1 MAVIRMNCR
10 SLITALFCLVAWP
23 SAWPQTW
30 KPVTVPGADVAQR
43 PTGIGWYRC
52 WVKVPDNWATLGGR
66 DLWVESVTLTIDSS
80 HTAHEA
86 YLNGKRLGGSG
97 TFPPDAAAGDG
108 LAKRY
113 KVPPGSLA
121 KGKWNELSIKVFNR
135 DGTSRFRGSGP
146 SIQGYFLEC
155 FFSGEWEYRGN
166 AEPALGQALAAKPS
180 RAAYDQFHEASR
192 VLFEAQ
198 KLVHGE
204 RLSPAESLKKFELA
218 QGLVVETVL
227 HEPLV
232 AQPTHLS
239 FDARGRLWVSH
250 YVQYPYPAGLR
261 QISRDKYYRAKY
273 DRQPKPPPHHTPGR
287 SRITI
292 HEDTDSDGT
301 YDTHK
306 VFVDKLSLANAA
318 LPGHDG
324 TWVMHTPH
332 LLFYP
337 DKNGDDIPDGDP
349 EVHLAGFGFEDTH
362 SVANGIAWGPDG
374 WLYGAQGST
383 VSCRVTRPGIDPPG
397 APGQYFEGCMVWR
410 YNPDTREFEI
420 FAEGGGNV
428 FGLEFDTAGR
438 LFSGHNGGGT
448 RGFHYVQN
456 GFYLKQGKSPGKF
469 GPPDNPFSFGE
480 LPMMPGGNIPRFSH
494 NVIAINGSAMPDDW
508 QGKLL
513 GADPL
518 HRHLVLSERSER
530 GASFTTRDLAFPVKN
545 SDVAFRPVYM
555 VNAPDGSVF
564 IADFYERYIAH
575 GQHYQSQIDPT
586 SGRIYRLSAKGK
598 QRDNDTR
605 LDKKTDD
612 QLRKLLGHPNKWHR
626 QTAVRL
632 LGQRADAAAH
642 VALRKQIGTE
652 SGQAALHG
660 LWALHQAGGL
670 DVAYANKLLAHP
682 NPHVRAWV
690 VRLQGDRGELS
701 AGFFEAVRQLARN
714 DGHPEVR
721 SQIAGTAFRLPRDQA
736 LPLTAVL
743 LQRTDD
749 LDDPF
754 IPLQCWWVLERHSEN
769 DRAAVLALFDDKKF
783 FRQPMVEQHILERL
797 MRRLAAR
804 GRQDDLAGCARL
816 HAAAPTKA
824 HRDKLMAGF
833 SKAIEGQALPLLPDA
848 LAKQLRQL
856 DNPPLALRVRLGDE
870 VALGQALGVIA
881 DGSKSARER
890 IELIRAAGDVDL
902 SRLKATLL
910 GLVQSESDAGV
921 VTAALLVLQRIDNPA
936 LGQAV
941 AGRLAD
947 LPAAARSTAI
957 SFLASRAKWSGQ
969 LLDAVESGR
978 LAKRDIAATI
988 VEVLLGHGNKVAD
1001 RTKAAWPSAGQPAG
1015 NGTAAE
1021 IARVRSVVEGRTG
1034 SPYRG
1039 RDLYLQRCAACHK
1052 LFHKG
1057 GDIGPNLTAYQRTD
1071 LDTLL
1076 PAILD
1081 PSREIREGYEHMQ
1094 VQTRDGRRLSGFL
1107 SDQTN
1112 RLLILRGIDGS
1123 DTVVEQAQIKS
1134 NRISPRS
1141 LMPESL
1147 LNGLTD
1153 QQLRDFFAYL
1163 RIAQP
1168 IRN

>member
-1 MAVIRMNCR
+1 M
-10 SLITALFCLVAWP
+10 
-23 SAWPQTW
+23 
-30 KPVTVPGADVAQR
+30 
-43 PTGIGWYRC
+43 
-52 WVKVPDNWATLGGR
+52 
-66 DLWVESVTLTIDSS
+66 
-80 HTAHEA
+80 
-86 YLNGKRLGGSG
+86 
-97 TFPPDAAAGDG
+97 
-108 LAKRY
+108 
-113 KVPPGSLA
+113 
-121 KGKWNELSIKVFNR
+121 
-135 DGTSRFRGSGP
+135 
-146 SIQGYFLEC
+146 
-155 FFSGEWEYRGN
+155 
-166 AEPALGQALAAKPS
+166 
-180 RAAYDQFHEASR
+180 
-192 VLFEAQ
+192 
-198 KLVHGE
+198 
-204 RLSPAESLKKFELA
+204 
-218 QGLVVETVL
+218 
-227 HEPLV
+227 
-232 AQPTHLS
+232 
-239 FDARGRLWVSH
+239 
-250 YVQYPYPAGLR
+250 
-261 QISRDKYYRAKY
+261 
-273 DRQPKPPPHHTPGR
+273 
-287 SRITI
+287 
-292 HEDTDSDGT
+292 
-301 YDTHK
+301 
-306 VFVDKLSLANAA
+306 
-318 LPGHDG
+318 
-324 TWVMHTPH
+324 
-332 LLFYP
+332 
-337 DKNGDDIPDGDP
+337 
-349 EVHLAGFGFEDTH
+349 
-362 SVANGIAWGPDG
+362 
-374 WLYGAQGST
+374 
-383 VSCRVTRPGIDPPG
+383 
-397 APGQYFEGCMVWR
+397 
-410 YNPDTREFEI
+410 
-420 FAEGGGNV
+420 
-428 FGLEFDTAGR
+428 
-438 LFSGHNGGGT
+438 
-448 RGFHYVQN
+448 
-456 GFYLKQGKSPGKF
+456 
-469 GPPDNPFSFGE
+469 
-480 LPMMPGGNIPRFSH
+480 
-494 NVIAINGSAMPDDW
+494 
-508 QGKLL
+508 
-513 GADPL
+513 
-518 HRHLVLSERSER
+518 
-530 GASFTTRDLAFPVKN
+530 
-545 SDVAFRPVYM
+545 
-555 VNAPDGSVF
+555 
-564 IADFYERYIAH
+564 
-575 GQHYQSQIDPT
+575 
-586 SGRIYRLSAKGK
+586 
-598 QRDNDTR
+598 
-605 LDKKTDD
+605 
-612 QLRKLLGHPNKWHR
+612 
-626 QTAVRL
+626 
-632 LGQRADAAAH
+632 
-642 VALRKQIGTE
+642 
-652 SGQAALHG
+652 
-660 LWALHQAGGL
+660 
-670 DVAYANKLLAHP
+670 
-682 NPHVRAWV
+682 
-690 VRLQGDRGELS
+690 
-701 AGFFEAVRQLARN
+701 
-714 DGHPEVR
+714 R
-721 SQIAGTAFRLPRDQA
+721 SQIAGTAFRLPRDQG
-736 LPLTAVL
+736 LPLAAEL

-769 DRAAVLALFDDKKF
+769 DRVAVLALFDDKKF

-816 HAAAPTKA
+816 LAAAPTKA

-856 DNPPLALRVRLGDE
+856 DNPPLAMRVRLGDE

-881 DGSKSARER
+881 DRNKPARER

-921 VTAALLVLQRIDNPA
+921 VTAALLFLQRIDDPA

-1057 GDIGPNLTAYQRTD
+1057 GDIGPNITAYQRTD

-1076 PAILD
+1076 PAIID

-1094 VQTRDGRRLSGFL
+1094 VQMRDGRRLSGFL

-1123 DTVVEQAQIKS
+1123 DTVVEQAEVKL

>member
-1 MAVIRMNCR
+1 MTVRRIAWLV
-10 SLITALFCLVAWP
+10 LLFVAWP
-23 SAWPQTW
+23 GAWPQPW
-30 KPVTVPGADVAQR
+30 QSVTVPSPDDAQR
-43 PTGIGWYRC
+43 PAGIGWYRC
-52 WVKVPDNWATLGGR
+52 WVKVPDNWATLAGR

-86 YLNGKRLGGSG
+86 FLNGKRLGGTGS
-97 TFPPDAAAGDG
+97 FLPEAKPGDG

-121 KGKWNELSIKVFNR
+121 KGKWNELAIKVFNR
-135 DGTSRFRGSGP
+135 DGNDRFRGNGP

-155 FFSGEWEYRGN
+155 FFTGEWEYRPGS
-166 AEPALGQALAAKPS
+166 EPELGQALAAKPD

-218 QGLVVETVL
+218 DGLVVETVL

-239 FDARGRLWVSH
+239 FDERGRLWVSH

-273 DRQPKPPPHHTPGR
+273 DRQPNPPPHHTPGR

-292 HEDTDSDGT
+292 HEDTDGDGN

-306 VFVDKLSLANAA
+306 VFIDKLSLANAA

-337 DKNGDDIPDGDP
+337 DKNGDDIPDGNP

-383 VSCRVTRPGIDPPG
+383 VSCRVTRPDIDPPG
-397 APGQYFEGCMVWR
+397 TPGHYFEGCMVWR
-410 YNPDTREFEI
+410 YHPNTREFEI

-428 FGLEFDTAGR
+428 FGLEFDAVGR

-494 NVIAINGSAMPDDW
+494 NVIAINGTALPDDW
-508 QGKLL
+508 QGKLF

-518 HRHLVLSERSER
+518 HRHLVLSERSVR
-530 GASFTTRDLAFPVKN
+530 GASFTTRDIAFPVKN
-545 SDVAFRPVYM
+545 SDVAFRPVFM
-555 VNAPDGSVF
+555 ANAPDGSVL

-586 SGRIYRLSAKGK
+586 SGRIYRLRAKNK
-598 QRDNDTR
+598 RRDTDTR
-605 LDKKTDD
+605 LDKKTAD
-612 QLRKLLGHPNKWHR
+612 QLLEILDHPNKWHR
-626 QTAVRL
+626 QTAIRL
-632 LGQRADAAAH
+632 IGQRTDAAAH
-642 VALRKQIGTE
+642 GTLRKRIGTV

-670 DVAYANKLLAHP
+670 DAAYATELLAHP
-682 NPHVRAWV
+682 NPHVRAWTI
-690 VRLQGDRGELS
+690 RMQGDRRELS
-701 AGFFEAVRQLARN
+701 AGFFETVRRLAQN
-714 DGHPEVR
+714 EGHPEVR
-721 SQIAGTAFRLPRDQA
+721 SQIASTAFRLPRDQA
-736 LPLTAVL
+736 LPLAVEL
-743 LQRTDD
+743 LRRTDD
-749 LDDPF
+749 LDDPY
-754 IPLQCWWVLERHSEN
+754 IPLQCWWVLERHCEN
-769 DRAAVLALFDDKKF
+769 DRDTVLALFDKSF
-783 FRQPMVEQHILERL
+783 IRQPMVEQHILERL

-804 GRQDDLAGCARL
+804 GRQADLSGCARL
-816 HAAAPTKA
+816 LAVAPTKD

-833 SKAIEGQALPLLPDA
+833 SKAIEGQVLPHLPDA
-848 LAKQLRQL
+848 LAKQLQNL

-870 VALGQALGVIA
+870 AALGQALGVIA
-881 DGSKSARER
+881 DRKKSAKER
-890 IELIRAAGDVDL
+890 IELIRATGDTNL
-902 SRLKATLL
+902 NQLKATLL
-910 GLVQSESDAGV
+910 GLVQSEPAAGV
-921 VTAALLVLQRIDNPA
+921 VTAALLVLQRIDDPA

-941 AGRLAD
+941 AKRLPN
-947 LPAAARSTAI
+947 LPAAARPTAI
-957 SFLASRAKWSGQ
+957 SFLASRSSWSKR

-978 LAKRDIAATI
+978 LAKRDVAATT
-988 VEVLLGHGNKVAD
+988 VEVLLGHGGTVAKQTKV
-1001 RTKAAWPSAGQPAG
+1001 AWPSANQPAG

-1039 RDLYLQRCAACHK
+1039 RDLYHQRCAACHK

-1081 PSREIREGYEHMQ
+1081 PSREIREGYEQMQ
-1094 VQTRDGRRLSGFL
+1094 VQTKDGRRLSGFL
-1107 SDQTN
+1107 SDRTN
-1112 RLLILRGIDGS
+1112 RLLILRGVDGS
-1123 DTVVEQAQIKS
+1123 DTVVEQSQMES
-1134 NRISPRS
+1134 SQISPRS
-1141 LMPESL
+1141 LMPEGL
-1147 LNGLTD
+1147 LTGLTD